1 MFVCHHSSCSGRTF
15 TCTSN
20 VCNAVCGIYGDGHY
34 ITFDDKRFD
43 FSGECEYTLLQD
55 YCSPGQGNGSF
66 SIITENVPCGTT
78 GTTCSKTIKIFLE
91 DNEFHLKDDSFHVI
105 KGNINVLPGSV
116 QKMGVYLVVT
126 VHSGL
131 VVMWD
136 QKTSL
141 FISLSPQFQGEV
153 CGLCGNYDGNS
164 KNDFTTRSQET
175 VTDVL
180 EFGNSWKVSSSC
192 SNAQLLS
199 DPCASNRYRAAW
211 SQKQCSIITSD
222 TFHSCHAKVDPGPYY
237 DSCVRDSC
245 ACDTGGDCECFCTA
259 VAAYAKACSTAGACV
274 RWRTPKLCPIF
285 CDYYNSHGGC
295 EWHYK
300 PCGADCMK
308 TCRNPSGNCAK
319 LITHMEGCYPQCS
332 HTKPFFD
339 EDSMKC
345 VSWDQCGCYDDK
357 GIHYSTG
364 EKVPSNS
371 SCTCTINGKTYN
383 YGATIYNTSD
393 GLGNCI
399 AAECGANGTISRSMY
414 TCMNTTTAGP
424 TTTPFKFSTEGPITS
439 TQRATTESVETTF
452 SETTVKIGTTN
463 PSKVGTTGP
472 VTGSITE
479 VVEST
484 TEVPGII
491 STSPE
496 TTLVTSKPSVVT
508 KTTATPSRT
517 TGAITTK
524 ASEASTTQG
533 SSTNVGTRK
542 PIEATS
548 GPLTFSTTAIVEM
561 TSSVPEGTSRKSETT
576 TISSK
581 PSLHTTTTEGPV
593 TSTQRATTESVETT
607 FSETTVKI
615 GTTNPSK
622 VGTTGPI
629 NVTVPLSTSRTS
641 IPTPT
646 TSSIFQS
653 LPTHHRSTTS
663 FFPSIS
669 TQVFPLRTTRVT
681 IQTESPR
688 ISPLVTSSETT
699 FAVITGQL
707 HTSSVLTNPSIKIT
721 TGLTTESPV
730 TATTVI
736 APMTKTLPGST
747 TIYPPTSTTH
757 TTGATFPSTSQ
768 FTTASCVCNINGTSH
783 LPGDLLYNVT
793 DGLGWCYSAYCN
805 ASCKVETQSSP
816 CPTTSMSST
825 TARSSTSLLSSTT
838 KAPSS
843 SSGPLTT
850 VTTVASTATL
860 ECSDVYPPRKNGES
874 WNTSNCTTATCVE
887 GKVTVTATVCP
898 NVTLPICTN
907 GRKPVKIYEQNGCCF
922 HYECECKFKIESFR
936 NNLPA
941 YKKLY
946 GVCNVWSGSN
956 YMTFDGQMYNFQQ
969 NCSYYLVKE
978 IISKYNLTI
987 TRSNICDP
995 SDSTF
1000 CPLALS
1006 VTYQSVKVYVNQKR
1020 VYPAY
1025 SNSVML
1031 LYGTD
1036 MEITAVIQDI
1046 NTKIVY
1052 RGSSFSIDLPYSLFG
1067 GNTEGQC
1074 GTCDN
1079 SQANDCRS
1087 PNGQIESCSESAG
1100 LWTVPGTSCVSPS
1113 VPSVT
1118 ATAQPLTSSSQ
1129 HPNPTTQP
1137 TCKPAIC
1144 ELLMSSLFTPCHSFI
1159 SPSPFVSSCTYEIC
1173 NGGNDTCS
1181 SLEAY
1186 AAECSKA
1193 GVCIDWRSD
1202 TNGLCEHRC
1211 PNNKV
1216 YMACGPLVE
1225 PTCNDRYNKMF
1236 QADVTSSANYTQE
1249 GCFCPQGTTLFN
1261 TVYDTCV
1268 ASCDCVGPDGKPK
1281 QPGETWTSEC
1291 SSCECDQDSMSVRC
1305 EPVTCPE
1312 VQEPNCSEPGQ
1323 QLTNTTQGCCTTQTC
1338 ECNLNLCAGPSACP
1352 LGFQLHVSNRTCCPS
1367 YECVPKGV
1375 CVYDMTEFQPGTK
1388 IPTPQ
1393 TITEAPLEEVSI
1405 AAAPSGTGGGGQ
1417 EESFIP
1423 AACQECYCGP
1433 DTHPTTKLNVITCT
1447 PVVCHTNCSEGFEYQ
1462 PAAGQC
1468 CGSCVQKSCI
1478 LTTSGNNTVQIIE
1491 VNNTFV
1497 PPGDKCVQYTCE
1509 EINGQILMKETKTI
1523 CPPFN
1528 PLDCEPVSSSDVDK
1542 LSCLISLGRWWQRKK
1557 KTKNLSN
1564 NKKLGLMDSLLETQK
1579 DTLNISHCLGHCGK
1593 LKRPTPLAAAQPV
1606 SFHILHGGR
1615 HELQHRTQNTQH
1627 TAQNTQHSTKHST
1640 EHTTLGTR
1648 VYDELWCVPG
1658 RLQSVC
1664 QVESQ
1669 QIRVEVNH
1677 CVSAMPN
1684 KFGGRGA
1691 ILNGEQVETMRLEAD
1706 AVIVCVGFCRY
1717 SAAANSMMHQC
1728 ECCQEAT
1735 TSRKQVELTCADGS
1749 TLQHSYSH
1757 VESCRCRT
1765 ETCSAGATTR
1775 AQRRRKR

>member
-1 MFVCHHSSCSGRTF
+1 MTSSVPEG
-15 TCTSN
+15 TSR
-20 VCNAVCGIYGDGHY
+20 
-34 ITFDDKRFD
+34 K
-43 FSGECEYTLLQD
+43 SE
-55 YCSPGQGNGSF
+55 
-66 SIITENVPCGTT
+66 TT
-78 GTTCSKTIKIFLE
+78 
-91 DNEFHLKDDSFHVI
+91 
-105 KGNINVLPGSV
+105 
-116 QKMGVYLVVT
+116 
-126 VHSGL
+126 
-131 VVMWD
+131 
-136 QKTSL
+136 
-141 FISLSPQFQGEV
+141 
-153 CGLCGNYDGNS
+153 
-164 KNDFTTRSQET
+164 
-175 VTDVL
+175 
-180 EFGNSWKVSSSC
+180 
-192 SNAQLLS
+192 
-199 DPCASNRYRAAW
+199 
-211 SQKQCSIITSD
+211 
-222 TFHSCHAKVDPGPYY
+222 
-237 DSCVRDSC
+237 
-245 ACDTGGDCECFCTA
+245 
-259 VAAYAKACSTAGACV
+259 
-274 RWRTPKLCPIF
+274 
-285 CDYYNSHGGC
+285 
-295 EWHYK
+295 
-300 PCGADCMK
+300 
-308 TCRNPSGNCAK
+308 
-319 LITHMEGCYPQCS
+319 
-332 HTKPFFD
+332 
-339 EDSMKC
+339 
-345 VSWDQCGCYDDK
+345 
-357 GIHYSTG
+357 
-364 EKVPSNS
+364 
-371 SCTCTINGKTYN
+371 
-383 YGATIYNTSD
+383 
-393 GLGNCI
+393 
-399 AAECGANGTISRSMY
+399 TISSKPSLH
-414 TCMNTTTAGP
+414 TTT
-424 TTTPFKFSTEGPITS
+424 TEGPVTS

-548 GPLTFSTTAIVEM
+548 GQLTFSTTAIVEMTSSVPEGTSRKSETTTISSKPSLHTTTTEGPVTSTQRATTEYVETTFSETTVKIGTTNPSKVGTTGPVTGSITEVVESTTEVPGIISTSPETTLVTSKPSVVTKTTATPSRTTGAITTKASEASTTQGSSTNVGTRKPIEATSGQLTFSTTAIVEM

-922 HYECECKFKIESFR
+922 HYECEC
-936 NNLPA
+936 
-941 YKKLY
+941 
-946 GVCNVWSGSN
+946 VCNVWSGSN

-1006 VTYQSVKVYVNQKR
+1006 VTYQSVKVVLTQVKTSGTPTNVVYVNQKR

-1113 VPSVT
+1113 LPSVT

-1528 PLDCEPVSSSDVDK
+1528 PLDCEPETE
-1542 LSCLISLGRWWQRKK
+1542 
-1557 KTKNLSN
+1557 KTDAS
-1564 NKKLGLMDSLLETQK
+1564 G
-1579 DTLNISHCLGHCGK
+1579 CC
-1593 LKRPTPLAAAQPV
+1593 
-1606 SFHILHGGR
+1606 
-1615 HELQHRTQNTQH
+1615 
-1627 TAQNTQHSTKHST
+1627 
-1640 EHTTLGTR
+1640 TT
-1648 VYDELWCVPG
+1648 C

-1677 CVSAMPN
+1677 CVSAMPVN
-1684 KFGGRGA
+1684 
-1691 ILNGEQVETMRLEAD
+1691 VTS
-1706 AVIVCVGFCRY
+1706 CVGNCRSSSMY